1 MIFIFYI
8 DIIKCFSNDLNS
20 TFNGRAL
27 ATPVSGCVCDPWHHN
42 KKNKEEEGISDLR
55 YYDLKGN

>member
-8 DIIKCFSNDLNS
+8 DIIKCFSNDLNC
-20 TFNGRAL
+20 TFSGRAL

-42 KKNKEEEGISDLR
+42 EKNKEEEGIRFEIL
-55 YYDLKGN
+55 